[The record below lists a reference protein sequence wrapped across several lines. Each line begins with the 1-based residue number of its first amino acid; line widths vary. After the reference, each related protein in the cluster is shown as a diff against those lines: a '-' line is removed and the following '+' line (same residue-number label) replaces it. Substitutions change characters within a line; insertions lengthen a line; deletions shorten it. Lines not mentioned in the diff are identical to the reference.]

1 MIGTED
7 AANVGFMVI
16 GALLIAITLG
26 NSFIARLPLSAS
38 MLYLLVGV
46 GLGPVG
52 WGLVVLDPFQLDTVL
67 VERLTEVAVLISL
80 FTAGLKLD
88 LPLRHPRWRLPLRL
102 ATLSMV
108 VTVGLVAALG
118 HWLLGL
124 PLGGAVL
131 LAAIL
136 APTDP
141 VLASDV
147 QVSGEGDRD
156 RLRFGLTG
164 EGGLNDGTAFPF
176 VMLGLGLLNLHD
188 LGAWGW
194 RWLAV
199 DVVWAAAAGLAIGYA
214 LGALVGRAILVLRT
228 RHREALGSDEFV
240 ALGLVALAYGVA
252 LWCNAYGFLAVFAAG
267 LALRRLEPVDA
278 PAPAPALAAAVGAGQ
293 PPAAHSKDGKNSKD
307 SKDSKDGAKSAG
319 DLEAQPAR
327 ASTPALSAASE
338 AGQAPDPQQEP
349 KQLMRAV
356 AQFNVALEHVAEVA
370 VVLVVG
376 ALLAWVQW
384 DWRMAWFVP
393 VLFLLVR
400 PVAVLAGLAGSPVA
414 RSQRRLMAWFGIR
427 GIGSIYYL
435 AYAINHGLDADLAR
449 QLLSITLTVVVASI
463 VVHGVS
469 VTPLMQRYEARRKG
483 AGAGKGVR
491 G

>member
-52 WGLVVLDPFQLDTVL
+52 WGLVVLDPFELDTVL
-67 VERLTEVAVLISL
+67 IERLTEVAVLISL

-108 VTVGLVAALG
+108 LTVGMVTALG

-124 PLGGAVL
+124 PLGAAVL

-176 VMLGLGLLNLHD
+176 VMLGLGLLHLHD

-199 DVVWAAAAGLAIGYA
+199 DMAWAVAAGLAIGYA
-214 LGALVGRAILVLRT
+214 LGTLVGRAILVLRT
-228 RHREALGSDEFV
+228 RHREALGADEFV

-252 LWCNAYGFLAVFAAG
+252 LLCDAYGFLAVFAAG
-267 LALRRLEPVDA
+267 LAMRRLKPVHLER
-278 PAPAPALAAAVGAGQ
+278 PLTAAANANADANADADADADKNLSHPDFTADKAAGR
-293 PPAAHSKDGKNSKD
+293 PA
-307 SKDSKDGAKSAG
+307 SAPSS
-319 DLEAQPAR
+319 PAGED
-327 ASTPALSAASE
+327 A
-338 AGQAPDPQQEP
+338 DPQQQP
-349 KQLMRAV
+349 RQLMRAV
-356 AQFNVALEHVAEVA
+356 AQFNVALEHVAEVV

-400 PVAVLAGLAGSPVA
+400 PLAVFAGLAGTPVA
-414 RSQRRLMAWFGIR
+414 HSQQRLMAWFGIR

-435 AYAINHGLDADLAR
+435 AYAINHGLEAELAR

-463 VVHGVS
+463 VVHGIS

-483 AGAGKGVR
+483 ARRK
-491 G
+491 